1 MLINFDEEEI
11 IKGIVKEYIT
21 VADIWIEDIHD
32 SVVEDVED
40 WLANYGLYTEIVD
53 EIVKRF
59 DEMNIKVD
67 Y

>member
-11 IKGIVKEYIT
+11 IKGIVKEYIP

-59 DEMNIKVD
+59 EKMNIKVD

>member
-11 IKGIVKEYIT
+11 IKGIVKEYTT
-21 VADIWIEDIHD
+21 VADIRIEDIHD
-32 SVVEDVED
+32 TVVEDVED

-53 EIVKRF
+53 EIIKRF

>member
-1 MLINFDEEEI
+1 MLINFNEEEI
-11 IKGIVKEYIT
+11 IKGIVKEDIT

>member
-11 IKGIVKEYIT
+11 IKGIIKSYMSVK
-21 VADIWIEDIHD
+21 DIWIEDLHD
-32 SVVEDVED
+32 DVVIDIED

-59 DEMNIKVD
+59 KEMGIEILE
-67 Y
+67 